1 MCPVILSAYREIQE
15 EAQPNPLLGCT
26 LHSHPLYKHSFF
38 VDNRVNQFIMDFF
51 NRHMNSSSDG
61 TAFKAFVKDNIKNV
75 GITIVL
81 LHILFNYSFNLCG
94 GLLNQIQ

>member
-1 MCPVILSAYREIQE
+1 
-15 EAQPNPLLGCT
+15 
-26 LHSHPLYKHSFF
+26 
-38 VDNRVNQFIMDFF
+38 MDFF

-75 GITIVL
+75 GITMNYLFIYYL
-81 LHILFNYSFNLCG
+81 LFNYSFNLCG

>member
-26 LHSHPLYKHSFF
+26 LHSHPLYKHGFF

-61 TAFKAFVKDNIKNV
+61 TAFKAFMKDNNIKNV
-75 GITIVL
+75 GITMY
-81 LHILFNYSFNLCG
+81 LFSFNLCG
-94 GLLNQIQ
+94 GLLNQIQW

>member
-38 VDNRVNQFIMDFF
+38 VDNRVKQFIMDFF